1 MDLPDGSREWADQR
15 SSSSSLCQV
24 AGDTRAKGAD
34 LRQAGG
40 TQVSGAQGRQEGGA
54 SQQLR
59 DRQHGELLRD
69 GPADGGDDEDDEGH
83 EERDRRAQGHQAHS
97 RGRSPTRA
105 GVGGL
110 LPGAQRGR
118 QDQALSQET
127 TETPVDEQATADYD
141 SQAEGLSASQK
152 LSHVLSAG
160 RARVLEDKAWS
171 IVPQLF
177 EGVVNHGRTV
187 LMEVACSETSL
198 LSSQIQEMRQDPSA
212 ALRCSFW
219 NGCDLS
225 TDSGVRLI
233 LKQLDLEQPAHVW
246 LSPPCGPYS
255 PLQNVNSR
263 TETQRQELAAK
274 REEAMRMYVGSCIII
289 HACVQRGIHVTLELS
304 ERCQAWRLPIFSSL
318 QQKYSMY
325 GAVSKGCRVGLR
337 DRQGIL
343 TQKGWRILT
352 THRRLSELLELPCRC
367 PKHFKHGKCEG
378 ESASRSELYTKE
390 YARRAA
396 KGILQEMDFGCFS
409 RSVTKPSSCL
419 VNLEWESS
427 AHVLKCHLCLN
438 KEESPP
444 QHAAAMEFSSVVQGP
459 SEGQD
464 VPGIEVAGVGRS
476 EVQGESGL
484 TNRWALDVLYSKE
497 VISTTQLECEQLAQK
512 LHSKGSYQ
520 HDQCEQLL
528 ERVWSSTPGSSHQR
542 NMLGKG
548 QGRYLV
554 FGAYSHGNL
563 YGVTKRTEQF
573 PAVVRY
579 LLSYL
584 QHWHGKPIVATS
596 LVINLNC
603 KVPIHRDVHNHGDYP
618 NHLIAL
624 GNYQGGELWIEQS
637 RNTQQEPS
645 EEESTCSQVIGTGE
659 RALGVRK
666 DIHGKVVSF
675 PPKAWHVPLP
685 WTKTRM
691 TVGSY
696 VTRGFGSL
704 DLESHEQLTKLGF
717 KFPTP
722 GLEHGMAAGVGRLGP
737 RSPVLNKEELRRQ
750 IYQLHAATGH
760 GSISSLVNL
769 LKKRNVDPEVI
780 KVAQDFKCSVCA
792 EKSKVQPRHLAS
804 LEPLPP
810 KFHTVS
816 TDIGHWMHPQT
827 HEHVQF
833 MLVIDEGSRLRVA
846 RILSRG
852 SRQQPNAAT
861 CLQYLREGWAQYF
874 GIPRSLRLDP
884 AGAFRSQQVVDFC
897 DKEGI
902 FLDNTPA
909 DAHWQIGVCEQAIK
923 GVKEVM
929 TKICMNLGEV
939 DSGSALASAVLA
951 FNARDQVR
959 RFSPLQHVFGR
970 SPDSTDQF
978 LSGPERLPEE
988 FVVESATEELQQTAL
1003 RRAEAEK
1010 AHAEWHASQRISRAL
1025 NSKPRPPFNFK
1036 PGDLVYFW
1044 RTQEAGQSR
1053 RAPGAK
1059 HGRFLG
1065 PARVLATETRQSEGT
1080 EAHPAGVVW
1089 CVRGRNL
1096 IKCSPQ
1102 QLRHASEREEL
1113 LESLASSQGAESTP
1127 WTYTRVASEI
1137 GGNQFQDI
1145 SGEALATCPRSSG
1158 GGTSSSVPL
1167 PRKTGVTRASRGVWP
1182 DMPQSEP
1189 ATSSQRA
1196 AFVGQVAEKGEFWY
1210 DKVPETA
1217 WACNETCFWQDR
1229 QAAVE
1234 VEIEMP
1240 SSRKGWDQAVAN
1252 LEAFSREH

>member
-1 MDLPDGSREWADQR
+1 ME
-15 SSSSSLCQV
+15 
-24 AGDTRAKGAD
+24 
-34 LRQAGG
+34 
-40 TQVSGAQGRQEGGA
+40 
-54 SQQLR
+54 
-59 DRQHGELLRD
+59 
-69 GPADGGDDEDDEGH
+69 
-83 EERDRRAQGHQAHS
+83 
-97 RGRSPTRA
+97 
-105 GVGGL
+105 
-110 LPGAQRGR
+110 
-118 QDQALSQET
+118 
-127 TETPVDEQATADYD
+127 EQATTDYD
-141 SQAEGLSASQK
+141 LPAEGLSASQK
-152 LSHVLSAG
+152 LSQVLSEG

-177 EGVVNHGRTV
+177 EGVVNHGRTI

-289 HACVQRGIHVTLELS
+289 HACVQKGIHVTLELS

-343 TQKGWRILT
+343 MQKGWRILT

-396 KGILQEMDFGCFS
+396 KGILQEMDFSMLQQECQHAKLLPGQFGMGEFCTCAEVSMPQRS
-409 RSVTKPSSCL
+409 RLCHVCL
-419 VNLEWESS
+419 NQEESS
-427 AHVLKCHLCLN
+427 
-438 KEESPP
+438 P
-444 QHAAAMEFSSVVQGP
+444 QYAAAVEFPSVVQGS
-459 SEGQD
+459 SEGQE

-476 EVQGESGL
+476 EVQGEPGF
-484 TNRWALDVLYSKE
+484 TNAWALDVLYSKE
-497 VISTTQLECEQLAQK
+497 VIATAQLECEQLAQK
-512 LHSKGSYQ
+512 LHSEGSYQ

-528 ERVWSSTPGSSHQR
+528 ELVWSSTPGSSHQR

-573 PAVVRY
+573 PAVVCY
-579 LLSYL
+579 LLHYL
-584 QHWHGKPIVATS
+584 QHWYGKPIVATS

-603 KVPIHRDVHNHGDYP
+603 KVPIHRDVHNHGNYP
-618 NHLIAL
+618 NHLIGL
-624 GNYQGGELWIEQS
+624 GNYQGGELWVEQPQS
-637 RNTQQEPS
+637 NQQEPS
-645 EEESTCSQVIGTGE
+645 EEESPCSQVIGAGE
-659 RALGVRK
+659 RVLGVRK
-666 DIHGKVVSF
+666 DIHGRVVSF

-685 WTKTRM
+685 WKGTRV

-704 DLESHEQLTKLGF
+704 DRESHERLTKLGF
-717 KFPTP
+717 KFPTS
-722 GLEHGMAAGVGRLGP
+722 GLEHGMAAGIGRLGP

-810 KFHTVS
+810 KFHTIS

-833 MLVIDEGSRLRVA
+833 MLVIDEGSRFRTA

-874 GIPRSLRLDP
+874 GMPRSLRLDP

-897 DKEGI
+897 DQEGI

-929 TKICMNLGEV
+929 TKICMNLEEV
-939 DSGSALASAVLA
+939 DSGNALASAVLA

-959 RFSPLQHVFGR
+959 GFSPLQHVFGR
-970 SPDSTDQF
+970 SPDSTDRF

-988 FVVESATEELQQTAL
+988 FVVESATEALQQAAL

-1010 AHAEWHASQRISRAL
+1010 AHADQPE
-1025 NSKPRPPFNFK
+1025 
-1036 PGDLVYFW
+1036 DL
-1044 RTQEAGQSR
+1044 T
-1053 RAPGAK
+1053 
-1059 HGRFLG
+1059 
-1065 PARVLATETRQSEGT
+1065 
-1080 EAHPAGVVW
+1080 
-1089 CVRGRNL
+1089 
-1096 IKCSPQ
+1096 
-1102 QLRHASEREEL
+1102 
-1113 LESLASSQGAESTP
+1113 SLKLKASSS
-1127 WTYTRVASEI
+1127 
-1137 GGNQFQDI
+1137 F
-1145 SGEALATCPRSSG
+1145 
-1158 GGTSSSVPL
+1158 
-1167 PRKTGVTRASRGVWP
+1167 
-1182 DMPQSEP
+1182 
-1189 ATSSQRA
+1189 
-1196 AFVGQVAEKGEFWY
+1196 
-1210 DKVPETA
+1210 
-1217 WACNETCFWQDR
+1217 
-1229 QAAVE
+1229 
-1234 VEIEMP
+1234 
-1240 SSRKGWDQAVAN
+1240 
-1252 LEAFSREH
+1252 